1 MVWLIMWRTKVRSSS
16 VIVVVDLACRSL
28 EGLKGEG
35 EGRYF
40 VEKDGAVDY
49 KEVVAGWHVAESLG
63 IDEVVEGGEQGL
75 GGVYGFVDEA
85 CIGSCGVDQWH
96 WAVRVVLA
104 VFLEG
109 YCSGDGCLIGEG
121 VNVETEVIVGEKQT
135 CF

>member
-63 IDEVVEGGEQGL
+63 IDEVVECREERFRRIESFVNKSSIWS
-75 GGVYGFVDEA
+75 GGVD
-85 CIGSCGVDQWH
+85 
-96 WAVRVVLA
+96 
-104 VFLEG
+104 
-109 YCSGDGCLIGEG
+109 
-121 VNVETEVIVGEKQT
+121 
-135 CF
+135 